1 MIEEMK
7 KKPQKTKKTKKQNKQ
22 KNLKNI
28 ELISRFKYAERLSS
42 PQRHGLF
49 SLFMAVFRLA

>member
-7 KKPQKTKKTKKQNKQ
+7 KNPQKTKKTKKQNKQ

-42 PQRHGLF
+42 PQRHGLV

>member
-7 KKPQKTKKTKKQNKQ
+7 KNPQKTKKTKKQNKQ

-42 PQRHGLF
+42 PQRQGIF